1 MTAVSRPHN
10 QPHRFEALDSL
21 RGVCA
26 CMIVLLHFKT
36 NGVISRSALVE
47 NAFLFVDFFFVLS
60 GFVIAASYRDR
71 IANGFSIAKFMGLRL
86 GRIYPLHATML
97 LVFLGFEIFFALA
110 MPHGADRKPFA
121 GEFGFDR
128 WIAEALLL
136 QTFTGPDRLPW
147 NGPSWSIAVEMWTYL
162 VFAIG
167 FRWLGRL
174 IVPAALVLAAG
185 CCAFLALR
193 DGLYL
198 DVFHD
203 GAFARCLYGFGL
215 GVVAYR
221 VQEAVARYGKPSVA
235 AATAIEI
242 VAIAATVEI
251 VRLSGPIPLSLLVPP
266 VFFLVVLVFAQQRG
280 MVSRLLLLRPFLLAG
295 TLSYS
300 IYMVH
305 AFLEYRIVNLLSLL
319 ERRLHSRVTLVARDN
334 GVNHIGGGALFGDIM
349 SIAML
354 ALTIG
359 VAALTYRFIER
370 PGQRWSRRL
379 ILGPAP
385 RPGTFVAEREVPS
398 F

>member
-1 MTAVSRPHN
+1 MSQHAGLHK
-10 QPHRFEALDSL
+10 PHRFEVLDSL

-36 NGVISRSALVE
+36 NGAISRSVLVQ
-47 NAFLFVDFFFVLS
+47 NGFLFVDFFFVLS

-71 IANGFSIAKFMGLRL
+71 IANGFPIAGFMALRL
-86 GRIYPLHATML
+86 GRIYPLHAVML
-97 LVFLGFEIFFALA
+97 IAFLAFEIFFALA
-110 MPHGADRKPFA
+110 MPHAADRKPFT

-128 WIAEALLL
+128 LIAESLLI

-162 VFAIG
+162 LFALG
-167 FRWLGRL
+167 FRWLRRL
-174 IVPAALVLAAG
+174 IVPAAIALAMG

-193 DGLYL
+193 SGLYL

-215 GVVAYR
+215 GVVAYSLR
-221 VQEAVARYGKPSVA
+221 EAITRNDELSYGL
-235 AATAIEI
+235 ATTIEL
-242 VAIAATVEI
+242 VAIVATVEI
-251 VRLSGPIPLSLLVPP
+251 VRLSGPTPLSLLVPP
-266 VFFLVVLVFAQQRG
+266 IFFFVVLVFAQQG
-280 MVSRLLLLRPFLLAG
+280 GVVSRLLLMRPFLFAG

-305 AFLEYRIVNLLSLL
+305 AFLEYRVVNLLTLI
-319 ERRLHSRVTLVARDN
+319 ERALHGRVALVSHDK
-334 GVNHIGGGALFGDIM
+334 GVNHIGGSALFGDIM

-359 VAALTYRFIER
+359 VAAFSYRFVEK
-370 PGQRWSRRL
+370 PGQRWSRQL
-379 ILGPAP
+379 ILGRAP
-385 RPGTFVAEREVPS
+385 RQSSFVAEREAPT